1 MVRIQVEQFE
11 GVLKEAFRT
20 SPASPCWYPGSQ
32 QRYDSFLAAHPSCDL
47 VHSTTPE
54 GTTYSALP
62 HKPACA
68 AAAVAF
74 AAP

>member
-1 MVRIQVEQFE
+1 MQADEFE
-11 GVLKEAFRT
+11 GMLKEAFREN
-20 SPASPCWYPGSQ
+20 PVDPCWYPGSKK
-32 QRYDSFLAAHPSCDL
+32 RYDAFLAAHPSCDL